1 VRSTCPPTLSLPI
14 GNDRRCPPVPRVH
27 GDPRRSPLLLP
38 RAFVFF
44 VHLSPSSL
52 ASDLRGLQSAQSRRS
67 AQSADRRAASLRL
80 AAVPALVVSL
90 LPLSLARSVVACP
103 LFCLCSRRL
112 FFAAHRSTRS
122 DPFHAS

>member
-1 VRSTCPPTLSLPI
+1 MRSTCPPTLSLPI
-14 GNDRRCPPVPRVH
+14 GNDRRCPPVLRVH

-90 LPLSLARSVVACP
+90 CHSRSLAPWLRVLSSASAPGVL
-103 LFCLCSRRL
+103 LFRGTSIY
-112 FFAAHRSTRS
+112 
-122 DPFHAS
+122 